1 MLERDVEK
9 EIRIYAEGR
18 GMIAIKLSGPGNRG
32 KPDRLFFYKGRV
44 LIMEVKKP
52 SEKPT
57 KLQQQWLT
65 TFKDMDF
72 DACWADRPG
81 LGKTLIDKFIAK
93 VDAERGMVPAVKMV
107 EDEWEAGLNP
117 NEW

>member
-9 EIRIYAEGR
+9 EIRIYAEAK
-18 GMIAIKLSGPGNRG
+18 GMISIKLSGPGNRG
-32 KPDRLFFYKGRV
+32 KPDRLFFWKGRV

-52 SEKPT
+52 GEKPT

-65 TFKDMDF
+65 TFKDADF
-72 DACWADRPG
+72 DAVWADRPG

-93 VDAERGMVPAVKMV
+93 TDAERGVVAKVAKKDEM
-107 EDEWEAGLNP
+107 EWEAGL
-117 NEW
+117 

>member
-18 GMIAIKLSGPGNRG
+18 GMITLKLSGPGNRG
-32 KPDRLFFYKGRV
+32 KPDRLFFYRGRV

-65 TFKDMDF
+65 TFRDADF
-72 DACWADRPG
+72 DAVWADRPG
-81 LGKTLIDKFIAK
+81 LGKTLIDKFITK
-93 VDAERGMVPAVKMV
+93 TDAERGDVPAKAA
-107 EDEWEAGLNP
+107 EEEWEAGL
-117 NEW
+117 

>member
-9 EIRIYAEGR
+9 EIRVYAESR

-32 KPDRLFFYKGRV
+32 KPDRIFFYAGRV
-44 LIMEVKKP
+44 LVMEVKKLG
-52 SEKPT
+52 EKPT

-65 TFKDMDF
+65 TFKDADF
-72 DACWADRPG
+72 DAVWADRPG

-93 VDAERGMVPAVKMV
+93 TDAERGIVVKAVKKDEM
-107 EDEWEAGLNP
+107 EWEAGL
-117 NEW
+117 

>member
-32 KPDRLFFYKGRV
+32 KPDRLLFYKGRV

-52 SEKPT
+52 GEKPT

-65 TFKDMDF
+65 TFKDADF
-72 DACWADRPG
+72 DAVWADRPG

-93 VDAERGMVPAVKMV
+93 TDAERGIVAAVKAS
-107 EDEWEAGLNP
+107 DAEWEAGL
-117 NEW
+117 

>member
-9 EIRIYAEGR
+9 EIRVYAEAK

-32 KPDRLFFYKGRV
+32 KPDRLLFYKGRV
-44 LIMEVKKP
+44 LIMEVKKLG
-52 SEKPT
+52 EKPT

-65 TFKDMDF
+65 TFKDLDF

-93 VDAERGMVPAVKMV
+93 TDAERGVVSKVSKAV
-107 EDEWEAGLNP
+107 EDEWEAGL
-117 NEW
+117 

>member
-32 KPDRLFFYKGRV
+32 KPDRLFFYRGRV

-65 TFKDMDF
+65 TFKDADF
-72 DACWADRPG
+72 DAVWADRPG

-93 VDAERGMVPAVKMV
+93 TDAERSIVAAPKVV
-107 EDEWEAGLNP
+107 EEEWEAGL
-117 NEW
+117 

>member
-52 SEKPT
+52 GEKPT

-81 LGKTLIDKFIAK
+81 LGKTLIDQFIRK
-93 VDAERGMVPAVKMV
+93 VNAERSLM
-107 EDEWEAGLNP
+107 EEFEEEWEAGL
-117 NEW
+117 

>member
-32 KPDRLFFYKGRV
+32 KPDRLFFYGGRV
-44 LIMEVKKP
+44 LIMEIKKP
-52 SEKPT
+52 GEKPT

-65 TFKDMDF
+65 AFKDADF

-93 VDAERGMVPAVKMV
+93 TDAERGIVVRCAKKDEM
-107 EDEWEAGLNP
+107 EWEAGL
-117 NEW
+117 